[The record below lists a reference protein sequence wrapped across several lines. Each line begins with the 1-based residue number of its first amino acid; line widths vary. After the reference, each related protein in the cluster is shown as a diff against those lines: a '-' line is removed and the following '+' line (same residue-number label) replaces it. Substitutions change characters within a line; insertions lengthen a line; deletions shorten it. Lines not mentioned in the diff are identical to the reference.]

1 MLGAIGVVAFL
12 MMLPPSQPLW
22 SLLPPLQRV
31 QFPWRLNLVLALA
44 TVAVVALGTQPHRL
58 WQGLWWGVFLLTLL
72 STLAYVR
79 HAPLTQ
85 APEREAMAFEFDS
98 KRSARE
104 YRPRQ
109 VPGGMFAP
117 TLLAWKEEFQ
127 PPVSAE
133 PPDASWTLTRWQ
145 PRALALE
152 IKARVPTRLVLHQY
166 HYPGWEARL
175 DGHLALT
182 VSANRQGLMQ
192 LWVPAGHHSLT
203 LTLAA
208 RWPERTG
215 NALSLLGWLAW
226 LWLLWRHTRQKGIGQ
241 DAPDRAR
248 QN

>member
-1 MLGAIGVVAFL
+1 
-12 MMLPPSQPLW
+12 
-22 SLLPPLQRV
+22 
-31 QFPWRLNLVLALA
+31 
-44 TVAVVALGTQPHRL
+44 
-58 WQGLWWGVFLLTLL
+58 
-72 STLAYVR
+72 
-79 HAPLTQ
+79 
-85 APEREAMAFEFDS
+85 
-98 KRSARE
+98 
-104 YRPRQ
+104 
-109 VPGGMFAP
+109 MFAP

-133 PPDASWTLTRWQ
+133 PPGASWTLTRWQ

-152 IKARVPTRLVLHQY
+152 VKARVPTRLVLHQY

-226 LWLLWRHTRQKGIGQ
+226 LWLLWRHTRQKSIGQ

>member
-1 MLGAIGVVAFL
+1 MEV
-12 MMLPPSQPLW
+12 
-22 SLLPPLQRV
+22 
-31 QFPWRLNLVLALA
+31 
-44 TVAVVALGTQPHRL
+44 
-58 WQGLWWGVFLLTLL
+58 
-72 STLAYVR
+72 
-79 HAPLTQ
+79 
-85 APEREAMAFEFDS
+85 
-98 KRSARE
+98 
-104 YRPRQ
+104 
-109 VPGGMFAP
+109 
-117 TLLAWKEEFQ
+117 
-127 PPVSAE
+127 
-133 PPDASWTLTRWQ
+133 
-145 PRALALE
+145 
-152 IKARVPTRLVLHQY
+152 KARVPTRLVLHQY

-175 DGHLALT
+175 DEHLTLT